1 MAKKSPAT
9 PMMEQYFRIKK
20 NYQDCLLFFRLGDF
34 YEMFY
39 EDANIASS
47 VLEIAL
53 TSRQKVPMCGIP
65 HHAADS
71 YLGKLLRRGFKVAI
85 CEQVE
90 DPKQAIGIVKRDVV
104 KVLTPGTAVELEV
117 EEAKESTYIASLYLK
132 NEDWGLALIDLA
144 SGQMKTAQSDSQEKR
159 SLDDE
164 LFKVSPK
171 EIIFPEGDAD
181 KVSAVM
187 SRSDMASVLRS
198 PLEDWAFDYSQA
210 KNILE
215 EHFKV
220 KFLAGFDLAEKDLAV
235 SAAGA
240 LLDYL
245 KKVRQDSL
253 SLIYKV
259 SYVQSGYQMIL
270 DATTIKNL
278 ELVKNL
284 RDAGVKGTLLE
295 IIDLT
300 KTSMGGR
307 LIRSWLLHPLLD
319 CKEIGTRLD
328 AVSELLSRIIERQDL
343 RESLKEILD
352 LERLTGK
359 ISLAV
364 ANARDLISLK
374 KSLLPLPRI
383 KNLIKPFSAKMMK
396 KTHKQWDNA
405 QDLVDLI
412 DKTIQEEP
420 AFLLTEGGIIND
432 GYNSELDELRKLSRS
447 GKSFITL
454 LEKKERERTGI
465 SSLKVRYNRV
475 FGYYI
480 EVTKPNLSQVP
491 DDYIRKQTLVNSER
505 FITPEL
511 KEYEEKVLNAEER
524 IAELEYNLFL
534 GIREK
539 ISKETVR
546 LQKIASDIAV
556 LDVLASLAEVA
567 SLRSYH
573 RPNLDVQNRIKIVD
587 GRHPVIE
594 VTNEEPFIPNDT
606 YLDKDDNQILII
618 TGPNMGG
625 KSTYLRQVAL
635 ICILAQMGS
644 FVPAKEAEIGVVD
657 RIFTRIGAMDFL
669 SVGQSTFMVEMLET
683 AKILN
688 NTTERSLILLDEI
701 GRGTSTFDGLSI
713 AWAVAEYLQ
722 EKDEIRAKTLF
733 ATHYHELT
741 ELALTLKRIKNYHV
755 SVKEWK
761 DDIIF
766 LRKIIPGPS
775 NQSYGIHVAKLAGIP
790 RQVVDRAKEILFNLE
805 KKELDD
811 SGLPRIAYRSSKK
824 RDKAQL
830 FLFKEDKEQEKLKDI
845 KEEIEN
851 CELSNF
857 TPLDALNFLSQLKE
871 KIKDGKNEKG
881 NVKSR
886 AQSAERKGSRKKPKN
901 KSTQNK
907 IEEL

>member
-1 MAKKSPAT
+1 
-9 PMMEQYFRIKK
+9 MMEQYSRIKK
-20 NYQDCLLFFRLGDF
+20 NYRDALLFFRLGDF

-39 EDANIASS
+39 EDAKIASS
-47 VLEIAL
+47 ILEIAL
-53 TSRQKVPMCGIP
+53 TSRQKVPMCGVP
-65 HHAADS
+65 FHAANS
-71 YLGKLLRRGFKVAI
+71 YLARLLRRGYKVAI

-90 DPKQAIGIVKRDVV
+90 DPKRARGVVKRDVV
-104 KVLTPGTAVELEV
+104 KVLTPGTAVELEL
-117 EEAKESTYIASLYLK
+117 EGAKESTYIASLYLK
-132 NEDWGLALIDLA
+132 DEGWGLALIDLS
-144 SGQMKTAQSDSQEKR
+144 SGQMRTAQSDSQER
-159 SLDDE
+159 RALDDE
-164 LFKVSPK
+164 LFRVSPK
-171 EIIFPEGDAD
+171 EIIFPEGEEED
-181 KVSAVM
+181 VIEIL
-187 SRSDMASVLRS
+187 SRNNITSILKS
-198 PLEDWAFDYSQA
+198 PLEDWAFDFSQA

-215 EHFKV
+215 GHFQV
-220 KFLAGFDLAEKDLAV
+220 KSLAGFDLSDKELAV

-240 LLDYL
+240 LLYYL
-245 KKVRQDSL
+245 KKVRKDSL
-253 SLIYKV
+253 SLIYKI
-259 SYVQSGYQMIL
+259 SYVQTGLQMVL

-284 RDAGVKGTLLE
+284 RDGSLKDSLLD
-295 IIDLT
+295 IIDFT
-300 KTSMGGR
+300 VTSMGGR
-307 LIRSWLLHPLLD
+307 LIRDWLLHPLRRCSD
-319 CKEIGTRLD
+319 IKERLV
-328 AVSELLSRIIERQDL
+328 AVSEFLSHTIERQEL
-343 RESLKEILD
+343 RESLKGIFD
-352 LERLTGK
+352 LERLKGK

-364 ANARDLISLK
+364 AHARDLVSLK

-383 KNLIKPFSAKMMK
+383 QNLIKPFSAKVIK
-396 KTHKQWDNA
+396 KIHKLWDNA

-412 DKTIQEEP
+412 DSAILEEP
-420 AFLLTEGGIIND
+420 VFLLTEGGIIKD

-465 SSLKVRYNRV
+465 SSLKIRYNKV

-480 EVTKPNLSQVP
+480 EVTKPNLSSVP
-491 DDYIRKQTLVNSER
+491 ADYIRKQTLANSER
-505 FITPEL
+505 FATPEL

-524 IAELEYNLFL
+524 IADLEYNLFL
-534 GIREK
+534 EIREK
-539 ISKETVR
+539 ISRETAR
-546 LQKIASDIAV
+546 LQKIASDIAS
-556 LDVLASLAEVA
+556 LDVLSSLAELA
-567 SLRSYH
+567 SIRNYH
-573 RPNLDVQNRIKIVD
+573 RPQANTRERIKIVE

-606 YLDKDDNQILII
+606 YLDRAEDQILIV

-635 ICILAQMGS
+635 ICILTQMGS

-688 NTTERSLILLDEI
+688 SATEKSLILLDEI

-713 AWAVAEYLQ
+713 AWAVAECLH
-722 EKDEIRAKTLF
+722 EKEAIRAKTLF

-766 LRKIIPGPS
+766 LRKIVPGPS
-775 NQSYGIHVAKLAGIP
+775 DQSYGIHVAKLAGIP
-790 RQVVDRAKEILFNLE
+790 RAVVDRAKEILFNLE
-805 KKELDD
+805 KQELDS
-811 SGLPRIAYRSSKK
+811 SGLPRLAYRSSKK

-830 FLFKEDKEQEKLKDI
+830 FLFREDREQETLRDI

-851 CELSNF
+851 CNISELS
-857 TPLDALNFLSQLKE
+857 PLDALNFLSKLKE
-871 KIKDGKNEKG
+871 KIKNI
-881 NVKSR
+881 
-886 AQSAERKGSRKKPKN
+886 AGSKV
-901 KSTQNK
+901 
-907 IEEL
+907 